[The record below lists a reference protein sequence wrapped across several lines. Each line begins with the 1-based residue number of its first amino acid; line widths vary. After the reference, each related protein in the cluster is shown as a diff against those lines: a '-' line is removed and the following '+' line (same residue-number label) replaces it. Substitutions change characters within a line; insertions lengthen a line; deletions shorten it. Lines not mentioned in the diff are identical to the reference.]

1 MWLCLG
7 GDCQARRRKR
17 AGYGVS
23 LELQDFT
30 QQGSWGLHHGA
41 LWGLEEIEEDSGR
54 RGDIPA
60 SSLLRRW

>member
-7 GDCQARRRKR
+7 GDCQARKRKR

-23 LELQDFT
+23 LEFQDFT

-41 LWGLEEIEEDSGR
+41 LWGLEEIEEDSWETR
-54 RGDIPA
+54 
-60 SSLLRRW
+60 

>member
-7 GDCQARRRKR
+7 GDCQAWKRKR

-23 LELQDFT
+23 LEFQDFT

-41 LWGLEEIEEDSGR
+41 LWGLEEIEEDSWETR
-54 RGDIPA
+54 
-60 SSLLRRW
+60 